1 MAALRVSNA
10 LVCQGVELRC
20 LPGDLPYPTVYATV
34 YATVHVTVHVTVYAT
49 GANGLAF
56 AVDRVVW
63 RRVIDAAGCH
73 GHAESQA
80 DAVALIR
87 LVALML

>member
-1 MAALRVSNA
+1 
-10 LVCQGVELRC
+10 
-20 LPGDLPYPTVYATV
+20 LPGALLYLIV
-34 YATVHVTVHVTVYAT
+34 YATVHAT
-49 GANGLAF
+49 GANGLVF

-63 RRVIDAAGCH
+63 RRVIDAAGRH

>member
-1 MAALRVSNA
+1 MAALRASNV
-10 LVCQGVELRC
+10 LVCQGVEQRG
-20 LPGDLPYPTVYATV
+20 LPGDLSYPTVYAN
-34 YATVHVTVHVTVYAT
+34 AHVT

-63 RRVIDAAGCH
+63 RRVIDAAGRH
-73 GHAESQA
+73 GHAQSQA

>member
-1 MAALRVSNA
+1 MAALRVSNV
-10 LVCQGVELRC
+10 LVCQGVEQRG
-20 LPGDLPYPTVYATV
+20 LPGDLPYPTVHATR
-34 YATVHVTVHVTVYAT
+34 
-49 GANGLAF
+49 ANGLAF

-63 RRVIDAAGCH
+63 RRVIDAAGRY
-73 GHAESQA
+73 GYAESQA